1 MIRLRLRR
9 WIRGGSKVAKA
20 SIFHHSAHRFQ
31 LLPKHFWVIQH
42 LSQYWVVS
50 AHLLHLRSDHGV
62 VYVRTK
68 LHGIVN
74 HLVHELLY
82 HRIRHDLLHCVI
94 VWVASLP
101 EEVTSRYAKLRLW
114 RKCRCILRPGRLVG
128 YPNKFHVGPWKRRLF
143 FVLIL
148 YLRLF
153 LLFRSLRLG
162 RRQEPLCVFIFALA
176 R

>member
-1 MIRLRLRR
+1 MRR
-9 WIRGGSKVAKA
+9 GICGGSKVAKA
-20 SIFHHSAHRFQ
+20 SIFHHSAHHFQ
-31 LLPKHFWVIQH
+31 LLPKSFWVIQH
-42 LSQYWVVS
+42 LSHYWIVS

-62 VYVRTK
+62 VHVRTK
-68 LHGIVN
+68 LHGVVN
-74 HLVHELLY
+74 HLIHELLY

-94 VWVASLP
+94 VWVSSLS
-101 EEVTSRYAKLRLW
+101 EEITSRHAKLRLW
-114 RKCRCILRPGRLVG
+114 CKCRCVLRPFRLSG
-128 YPNKFHVGPWKRRLF
+128 YPNKFYVGPRKRRLF

-162 RRQEPLCVFIFALA
+162 RWQEPLCVFIFALA